1 MSLLFLYNAK
11 IQWNKF
17 ASGKTIM
24 RLCSSL
30 LKNIASFLSDLH
42 KKKGLI
48 KVITRFMRDTP
59 LAAIEIEMQRIP
71 GFTPRACGTF
81 RSQQRYVNPNP
92 ILYEEL
98 LGLFLKEI
106 EIQAFALRV
115 KKIIEVTSNLGESE
129 ANQMLF
135 RNAEHK
141 KRFQSICKAKIEKG
155 NKKHLASLVS

>member
-1 MSLLFLYNAK
+1 
-11 IQWNKF
+11 
-17 ASGKTIM
+17 M

-30 LKNIASFLSDLH
+30 LKNIAAFLLFDLQ

-59 LAAIEIEMQRIP
+59 LAAIEIEMQLIP

-92 ILYEEL
+92 IRYEEL

-106 EIQAFALRV
+106 ELQAFALRV
-115 KKIIEVTSNLGESE
+115 QRIIEAASNL
-129 ANQMLF
+129 
-135 RNAEHK
+135 
-141 KRFQSICKAKIEKG
+141 
-155 NKKHLASLVS
+155 